1 MLYPRG
7 GMMRAAAAV
16 AAGILIAASTAP
28 AQDAEPEPGEG
39 ARITWGAVLD
49 LRAARG
55 SEEKAWL
62 DGGLGKTRYGAPSG
76 VGRTQFAVGQ
86 ASLVADAALSEILAA
101 HVQVN
106 LDAEPNAAVSR
117 ARAGL
122 VEAFALF
129 RPEPSPRLRL
139 RFKGGMFF
147 PPISFE
153 HPGPAWSTV
162 HSITPSAI
170 NAWVGEEL
178 RSTGLEA
185 TAAYRGDR
193 HELSATGAL
202 FSNNDPAGTLLSW
215 RGWALHDRQTAAF
228 DHLPIAPLPS
238 FGPGGPFE
246 RHAKWVSPIRE
257 VDGHLGYSFGAAWSM
272 DGVFDVRG
280 SFWDNDAD
288 PTVFDGFQYGW
299 YTEFWSAGA
308 RLRLPGRVELIGQYL
323 DGTTVMGER
332 PDATPA
338 VDNGFRAGFVLA
350 TAAFGRHRLTARY
363 DTFEVEDDDALVA
376 EDPNAEDGTAWM
388 VAYQATLGGSAR
400 LAVEWLRVDSTR
412 EARRGL
418 GLAPHAV
425 EDQVQA
431 SLRLMF

>member
-1 MLYPRG
+1 
-7 GMMRAAAAV
+7 MRTSAV
-16 AAGILIAASTAP
+16 AAGLLMAASTLP
-28 AQDAEPEPGEG
+28 AQDAEPEAGDRP
-39 ARITWGAVLD
+39 RITWGAVLD
-49 LRAARG
+49 FRAARG

-62 DGGLGKTRYGAPSG
+62 DGGLGKTRYGTPSG
-76 VGRTQFAVGQ
+76 EGRTQLAIGQ

-101 HVQVN
+101 HVQLN

-129 RPEPSPRLRL
+129 RPEPTPRLRL

-193 HELSATGAL
+193 HELSATGSV

-215 RGWALHDRQTAAF
+215 RGWAVHDRQTAAF
-228 DHLPIAPLPS
+228 DQLPLAPLPA
-238 FGPGGPFE
+238 FAPGARFE

-257 VDGHLGYSFGAAWSM
+257 VDGRLGYSFGAAWSM

-288 PTVFDGFQYGW
+288 PGVFDGFQYGW

-308 RLRLPGRVELIGQYL
+308 RVRLPGRVELIGQYL
-323 DGTTVMGER
+323 GGTTVMGEQ
-332 PDATPA
+332 PDGTHV
-338 VDNGFRAGFVLA
+338 VDNAFRAGFVLA
-350 TAAFGRHRLTARY
+350 TAAAGRHRVTARY
-363 DTFEVEDDDALVA
+363 DTFEVLDHDALVT
-376 EDPNAEDGTAWM
+376 EDPNAEEGTAWM
-388 VAYQATLGGSAR
+388 AAYQVTLGDSAR

-418 GLAPHAV
+418 GLAPAAV

-431 SLRLMF
+431 SLRLTF